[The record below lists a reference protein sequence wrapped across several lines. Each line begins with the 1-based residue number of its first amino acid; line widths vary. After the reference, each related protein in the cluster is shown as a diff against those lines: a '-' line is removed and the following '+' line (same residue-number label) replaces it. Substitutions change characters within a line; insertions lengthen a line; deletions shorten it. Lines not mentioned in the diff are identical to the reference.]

1 MLMSSYKANKIS
13 MVIDAQMEYEFSHI
27 KGRSLHN
34 PVLHLSLIGHFISEG
49 SEKNQQVVCVLRV
62 FYLRQ
67 DACMIKHDT
76 DIYDIST

>member
-1 MLMSSYKANKIS
+1 
-13 MVIDAQMEYEFSHI
+13 MEYKFSHI

-49 SEKNQQVVCVLRV
+49 SEKIQQVVCVLRV

-76 DIYDIST
+76 DIRYLNMIFRYISKLNKGIIIDDS